1 MTSLTQ
7 HIVIPF
13 IKSKSGFKPGEQRV
27 ASDPEK
33 AKRVAL
39 TLHGRFV
46 GVVAYSFEVD
56 VDTGDLLNAEKLC
69 SHGDV
74 PDIIAAW

>member
-1 MTSLTQ
+1 MTSLMQ
-7 HIVIPF
+7 HVVIPF
-13 IKSKSGFKPGEQRV
+13 NKSKSGFRPGEQRL

-56 VDTGDLLNAEKLC
+56 VDTGDLVSAEKLC

-74 PDIIAAW
+74 PDIAAAW